1 MAFNRFFQFLR
12 SNGRTA
18 STWGLPSR
26 SGAHF
31 GATIHVR
38 RLSGKLCL
46 RLDTAGSACR
56 MSPMAPNLMAAMLKD
71 GGEALTLIQF
81 ISPPQKPVGPT
92 HTARIVRTGAGQRLH
107 LLQDGLRR

>member
-38 RLSGKLCL
+38 RLSGKLRL
-46 RLDTAGSACR
+46 RLATAGSVCR
-56 MSPMAPNLMAAMLKD
+56 MSPMAPNRIAAID
-71 GGEALTLIQF
+71 AGWGDVLTLIK
-81 ISPPQKPVGPT
+81 SLGRPQTPGGPT
-92 HTARIVRTGAGQRLH
+92 HAGRIVPSA
-107 LLQDGLRR
+107 